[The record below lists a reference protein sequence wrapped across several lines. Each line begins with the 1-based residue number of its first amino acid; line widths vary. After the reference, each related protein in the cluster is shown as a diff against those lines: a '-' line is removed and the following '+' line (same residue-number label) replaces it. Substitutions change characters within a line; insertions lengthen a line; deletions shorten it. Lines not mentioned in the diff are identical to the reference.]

1 MLIGENMKKFFK
13 FFGIC
18 ALMLFSFYYTEKI
31 ALYAH
36 SKSPI
41 MEEINNAKDN
51 LYVSSV
57 NAEIYDDYIT
67 PGLNGLEVNVNS
79 SFSNM
84 KSFDAFNSYYLVF
97 DQIKPEISLENN
109 KNKTIKQG
117 NKRKR
122 AISFILEDNKEIY
135 NYLKSNNI
143 KANVLVSLDS
153 YDKTETF
160 EILNNEINEFEK
172 LETLLNKAELNNNI
186 CFIKNVNKN
195 YCIKKEYYLVI
206 NNKELN
212 GSNIASIKSD
222 IESGDIILIKSSSK
236 LDDFKLLLNQIKYQD
251 LTIMYLSELI
261 TEENN

>member
-1 MLIGENMKKFFK
+1 MKKIFK
-13 FFGIC
+13 VFGIC

-41 MEEINNAKDN
+41 MEEINKAKDN
-51 LYVSSV
+51 LRVSSV
-57 NAEIYDDYIT
+57 NAEVYNEYII

-84 KSFDAFNSYYLVF
+84 KSFEAFNAYYLVF

-109 KNKTIKQG
+109 KNKIIKQG

-122 AISFILEDNKEIY
+122 AVALILEENTEIY
-135 NYLKSNNI
+135 NYLKTNNL
-143 KANVLVSLDS
+143 KANILVNMDN
-153 YDKTETF
+153 YNQNEEF
-160 EILNNEINEFEK
+160 EILNNEIDKFEK
-172 LETLLNKAELNNNI
+172 LENLLNKAQLNKKI
-186 CFIKNVNKN
+186 CFVKHVNKE
-195 YCIKKEYYLVI
+195 YCLKNAYYLVL

-212 GSNIASIKSD
+212 GSNIALIKSG
-222 IESGDIILIKSSSK
+222 IESGDIILIKNSSK
-236 LDDFKLLLNQIKYQD
+236 LDDFKLLINQLNYQD
-251 LTIMYLSELI
+251 LNIMYLSELI